1 MAQLA
6 KAYVCKASLAL
17 LFSYMEALDGLGYLY
32 NEEQE
37 YLNVSRVFR
46 DTCVLLIWEGT
57 TDVLCTDLIRV
68 LKHLRGGR
76 DCVAALEQVV
86 RQVSRSRGKVDRP
99 RGWIMGS

>member
-1 MAQLA
+1 
-6 KAYVCKASLAL
+6 
-17 LFSYMEALDGLGYLY
+17 MEALGGLGYLY

-37 YLNVSRVFR
+37 YLNVSRAFR
-46 DTCVLLIWEGT
+46 DTCVLPIWEGT
-57 TDVLCTDLIRV
+57 TDVLCTDLIRL

-76 DCVAALEQVV
+76 DCVAAPEQVV